1 MWPFTLDGWRI
12 DMKLQSTLEA
22 IFLDVLSLEPQN
34 IITAELNQTEGWDS
48 FAHMQLMVAID
59 ENIGLVN
66 VSPEVFASLNSYKKI
81 FEYLN
86 NATS

>member
-1 MWPFTLDGWRI
+1 
-12 DMKLQSTLEA
+12 MKLEATLET
-22 IFLDVLSLEPQN
+22 IFIDVLHLEPKN
-34 IITAELNQTEGWDS
+34 IITAELNLTDGWDS

-66 VSPEVFASLNSYKKI
+66 ISPEVFASLNSYKKI

-86 NATS
+86 NANS

>member
-1 MWPFTLDGWRI
+1 
-12 DMKLQSTLEA
+12 MKLEATLET
-22 IFLDVLSLEPQN
+22 IFIDVLRLEPQN
-34 IITAELNQTEGWDS
+34 IITAELNLTDGWDS

-66 VSPEVFASLNSYKKI
+66 ISPEVFASLNSYKKI

-86 NATS
+86 NATF